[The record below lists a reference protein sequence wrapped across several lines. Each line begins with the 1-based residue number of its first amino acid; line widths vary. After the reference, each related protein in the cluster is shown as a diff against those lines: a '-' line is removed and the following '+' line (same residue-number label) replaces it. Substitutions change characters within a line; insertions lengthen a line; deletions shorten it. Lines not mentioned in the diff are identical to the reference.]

1 MDTAKK
7 PQTEKEP
14 ISTYDG
20 EDEPMQNSISDELL
34 DNLEDDPQD
43 PDQEPEQKFY
53 SADQVAILLC
63 SETINHILI
72 EQPMSPLKAQRLTE
86 ARNFMLYQN
95 NLVEFIPEVQK
106 RMMDERIQAEQE
118 QQRAMEEEI
127 AVQYRDQPQQ
137 PLQPQPVAPA
147 PEPAKPEQKV
157 PMMKEGLDAI
167 TAKLGHIDDGVM
179 ETVKPPEPTGIDKLL
194 GRFSKPKP
202 DEKVLKT
209 EHQPESMG

>member
-1 MDTAKK
+1 MDAAKK
-7 PQTEKEP
+7 PQTEKELQ
-14 ISTYDG
+14 STYDG
-20 EDEPMQNSISDELL
+20 EEEPIQNSISDELL
-34 DNLEDDPQD
+34 DNLEDDPID

-118 QQRAMEEEI
+118 QQRAMDEEI
-127 AVQYRDQPQQ
+127 AIQYRNQPQQ
-137 PLQPQPVAPA
+137 PQQQQPAAVA
-147 PEPAKPEQKV
+147 EPAKSDQKV
-157 PMMKEGLDAI
+157 PIKEGLDAI

-179 ETVKPPEPTGIDKLL
+179 EMVKPAEPTGIDKLL

-202 DEKVLKT
+202 DEKVLKM

>member
-1 MDTAKK
+1 MDVAKK
-7 PQTEKEP
+7 PQTEKELQ
-14 ISTYDG
+14 STYDG
-20 EDEPMQNSISDELL
+20 EEEPTQNSISDELL
-34 DNLEDDPQD
+34 DNLEDDPID

-118 QQRAMEEEI
+118 QQRAMDEEI
-127 AVQYRDQPQQ
+127 AIQYRNQPQQ
-137 PLQPQPVAPA
+137 PQQQQTAPV
-147 PEPAKPEQKV
+147 EPAKSDQKV
-157 PMMKEGLDAI
+157 PMKEGLDAI

-179 ETVKPPEPTGIDKLL
+179 ETVKPAEPTGIDKLL

-202 DEKVLKT
+202 DEKVLKM

>member
-14 ISTYDG
+14 QSTYDG
-20 EDEPMQNSISDELL
+20 EDEPIQNSISDELL

-127 AVQYRDQPQQ
+127 AIQYRNQPQQ
-137 PLQPQPVAPA
+137 PQQSAAPA
-147 PEPAKPEQKV
+147 EPAKPEQKV
-157 PMMKEGLDAI
+157 PMKEGLDAI

-179 ETVKPPEPTGIDKLL
+179 EMVKPPEPTGIDKLL